1 MKVDCASSIV
11 NEIRIEVVVH
21 FGKISH
27 FVEMTKSFIL
37 VVIPSGSEEP
47 F

>member
-11 NEIRIEVVVH
+11 NEIRIEVVVILER
-21 FGKISH
+21 FLTS
-27 FVEMTKSFIL
+27 FEMTKSFIL